1 MHQKIKDIQKR
12 YDGFLQTNCLWKN
25 DAVYNLNQ
33 FKIESKSTKIV
44 VEINDKLR
52 LGKYIEQLVS
62 FQLEQEESISIICE
76 NIQIQRE
83 KITLGELDCI
93 ILKEEKPIHLEI
105 IYKFYL
111 YDASVGET
119 EIHHFIGPN
128 RKDSL
133 VEKLSKL
140 KEKQLPL
147 LYSKECSEYL
157 KSINLNVNKVTQ
169 QVYFKGQLFIP
180 FFNNNIQL
188 SVLNQDAICGFYIHQ
203 NELSHFKDCAF
214 YIPSKKDWIIT
225 PHKNVNWINFDTFKG
240 ASKYYLTREFSP
252 LCWMK
257 KPNGEIKKFF
267 FVWWT

>member
-1 MHQKIKDIQKR
+1 MNTTQQR
-12 YDGFLQTNCLWKN
+12 FEGFLNTPVLWK
-25 DAVYNLNQ
+25 DSEVCSLTQ
-33 FKIESKSTKIV
+33 FKIEQEPLSFDQVIDS
-44 VEINDKLR
+44 NQR
-52 LGKYIEQLVS
+52 LGKYVERFVSYQLS
-62 FQLEQEESISIICE
+62 KDNSIKTIAE
-76 NIQIQRE
+76 NIQISKN

-93 ILKEEKPIHLEI
+93 LLKDEKPIHLEI

-119 EIHHFIGPN
+119 EIHHLIGPN

-133 VEKLSKL
+133 VEKLRKL

-147 LYSKECSEYL
+147 LYSKECSKYL

-180 FFNNNIQL
+180 FSNNNIQL

-257 KPNGEIKKFF
+257 KPNGETKQFF